1 MGCMKLYDEK
11 FNICPYCGT
20 VFNAPPDE
28 PIHMVPGS
36 ILAKRYIVGRVLGHG
51 GFGVTYI
58 GYDPVLEKRIAVK
71 EYLPGEF
78 ATRMP
83 NAQTLTVYTG
93 DREEQ
98 FRIGREK
105 VLDEARRLAKVQNAP
120 NVVHIYDT
128 FEENN
133 TAYIIMELLDGQSVK
148 ELMAQNGRM
157 PLDLALH
164 VVMQVIAGM
173 KEVHRTGLLHRDI
186 SPDNIYIL
194 KDGTVKILDFGAARY
209 ATSSHSKSLSV
220 IVKPGYSPEE
230 QYRSRGDQGTW
241 TDVYA
246 LAATFYKMLTG
257 ITPDD
262 ALERSVRDTLQPPSA
277 LGIQIPEGMETAL
290 MNALNVA
297 IEDRTR
303 TMEEFEEELLADT
316 VRKREITDRTQDTG
330 RISMKAVA
338 AIGIGAALALCM
350 LVAALIGPRTGMG
363 PWKIPAGYASVPN
376 LVNLAETE
384 AVRSGRNAGV
394 TVLASSTSFS
404 AVIPEGSVVGQD
416 VKVGTLVKRGSEVG
430 VELSRGRE
438 KVQVPSVQGMEL
450 SAAQARLEDAGFKV
464 EHELV
469 SAPGFAPGTVVT
481 QSAGAGT
488 TAVKGSTVRL
498 EAVKEEPVEE
508 TAAAAAAGEAMVPCV
523 VPELSGKTFQEAG
536 ELCMRESLFI
546 AAEYV
551 YDAEVPADTVIS
563 QDEQAGTELDRGST
577 VRVRVSK
584 GPEMVQVP
592 YGIRATMTEDEAVKT
607 LTDLGF
613 EVSTKKEY
621 ASVAEGRVSR
631 LSVSEGEALVKGSPV
646 ELWISR
652 GPEPVPEETKAKRKE
667 TAPPATQAL
676 QTAEAPPPETAPPE
690 TAAPE
695 TAPPETAPPETAP
708 PETQPETAAASME
721 LWTQPVQQTQAET
734 PEQTYLH
741 ASKVYK
747 SAKQRS
753 LDASREDAEN
763 ASIAAEMGVEY
774 VPEVD
779 ADDETVDD
787 DYDDDY

>member
-1 MGCMKLYDEK
+1 MGCMKLYDEQ

-186 SPDNIYIL
+186 SPDNIYLL

-262 ALERSVRDTLQPPSA
+262 ALERSVKDTLQPPSA
-277 LGIQIPEGMETAL
+277 LGIQIPPGMETAL

-316 VRKREITDRTQDTG
+316 VKKREVTDRTKDTG
-330 RISMKAVA
+330 RVSGKAVA
-338 AIGIGAALALCM
+338 AVVTGAVLAVCM
-350 LVAALIGPRTGMG
+350 LVAAMIGPRTGMG

-376 LVNLAETE
+376 LVNLAREE
-384 AVRSGRNAGV
+384 AERSGRSAGV

-416 VKVGTLVKRGSEVG
+416 VKSGTLVRWGSDVG

-438 KVQVPSVQGMEL
+438 KVQVPAVQGLEL
-450 SAAQARLEDAGFKV
+450 AEAEAVLKEAGFKV

-469 SAPGFAPGTVVT
+469 SAPGSAPGTVIT

-488 TAVKGSTVRL
+488 AAVRGSTVRL
-498 EAVKEEPVEE
+498 EAAKEEPVME
-508 TAAAAAAGEAMVPCV
+508 TAAAAEVKTCV
-523 VPELSGKTFQEAG
+523 VPELSGRTFREAG
-536 ELCMRESLFI
+536 DLCAEERLYI

-551 YDAEVPADTVIS
+551 FDAEVPADTVIS
-563 QDEQAGTELDRGST
+563 QEPQAGTETDQGST
-577 VRVRVSK
+577 VRVTVSK
-584 GPEMVQVP
+584 GPERVQVP
-592 YGIRATMTEDEAVKT
+592 YGIVATMTEDEAVKA

-613 EVSTKKEY
+613 EVSTKKEH
-621 ASVAEGRVSR
+621 ASVPEGRVSR
-631 LSVSEGEALVKGSPV
+631 LSVSEGETLVKGSPV
-646 ELWISR
+646 EILISR
-652 GPEPVPEETKAKRKE
+652 GPEPVPEETKAKKRE
-667 TAPPATQAL
+667 TAPPETPAPQPAG
-676 QTAEAPPPETAPPE
+676 TAPPETAPQTAAPE

-708 PETQPETAAASME
+708 ETAAASME
-721 LWTQPVQQTQAET
+721 LWTQPAQETQPET
-734 PEQTYLH
+734 PSQTYH
-741 ASKVYK
+741 HTSKVIK

-753 LDASREDAEN
+753 LDASRDAAEES
-763 ASIAAEMGVEY
+763 SIAAELGVEY
-774 VPEVD
+774 VYEVD
-779 ADDETVDD
+779 AEDETVDD
-787 DYDDDY
+787 EEDYDY